1 MDVRPIEADC
11 CLNELLVAGEL
22 DAVLSPTPP
31 AAFTEGRPE
40 IRRLIADPAAAERAY
55 YRKTGFFPI
64 MHLVGLRRTLAERH
78 PWLPARLFGG
88 FVARSEE
95 HTSELQSLMRISY
108 AVFCLNQKKTTY

>member
-31 AAFTEGRPE
+31 DAFTDGHPK

-64 MHLVGLRRTLAERH
+64 MHLIGLRRTLAERH
-78 PWLPARLFGG
+78 PWLPARLFAG
-88 FVARSEE
+88 FVAAKAMAMAEIGRA
-95 HTSELQSLMRISY
+95 H
-108 AVFCLNQKKTTY
+108 V